1 MVREPFRHPLDV
13 PGVRRIAAEAGNT
26 QHIEQLRFERFT
38 IGARIGARG
47 VTGWRHARSSLIFQ
61 VNDSMSALEQKEC
74 KHFHP
79 RAIHDASDSMA
90 IKDYRKRLYGM

>member
-1 MVREPFRHPLDV
+1 MLREPFRHPLDV

-47 VTGWRHARSSLIFQ
+47 VTGWRHARSSLFLHLM
-61 VNDSMSALEQKEC
+61 NDSLLCCLANEEYRNRGTFEQI
-74 KHFHP
+74 F
-79 RAIHDASDSMA
+79 RDAAKKPAPQS
-90 IKDYRKRLYGM
+90 RF